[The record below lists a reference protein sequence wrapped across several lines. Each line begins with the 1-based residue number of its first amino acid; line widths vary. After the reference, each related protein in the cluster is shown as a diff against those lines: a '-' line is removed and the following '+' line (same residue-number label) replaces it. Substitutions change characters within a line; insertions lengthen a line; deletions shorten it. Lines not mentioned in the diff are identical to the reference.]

1 MREQGVPERVVLKHI
16 EHPRNTDGATGGHRQ
31 LSWDDRLTTWG
42 QDGALSAK
50 LGRCG
55 MLG

>member
-16 EHPRNTDGATGGHRQ
+16 EHTRNTDGATGGHRQ